1 MTPEMQEDFSEQRK
15 AITSAISSGF
25 VHVEVSASG
34 IAALFVGVSIML
46 GLIAFTLMLNFFSSS
61 DKVSVIRI
69 TTFCTDI
76 AAKLGRTFHSAGGS
90 NINYITFF
98 LSD

>member
-69 TTFCTDI
+69 TALFAQI
-76 AAKLGRTFHSAGGS
+76 
-90 NINYITFF
+90 
-98 LSD
+98 